1 MKRGYN
7 SAISQRANYRLK
19 KRARA
24 LQVQKQMLAL
34 AVLIFVCLTILL
46 GGSIRTLANSG
57 RGETLH
63 KYYTSI
69 RLEKGDT
76 LWDLA
81 DTYTVDDVM
90 DRETFIREVSELN
103 GLSDGQIHR
112 DAYIVVPYYSAEEK

>member
-1 MKRGYN
+1 MKRVYN
-7 SAISQRANYRLK
+7 SEISQRANYLLK

-34 AVLIFVCLTILL
+34 AVIIFVCLAILL
-46 GGSIRTLANSG
+46 GSSIRTLANSG
-57 RGETLH
+57 RAEALH

-69 RLEKGDT
+69 RLERGDT
-76 LWDLA
+76 LWDIA
-81 DTYTVDDVM
+81 DTYTVDGVM
-90 DRETFIREVSELN
+90 DKESFIREVSDLN